1 MCKTVLLT
9 ASESRRPTC
18 YDGATAGSIMAAQKL
33 GVTFLIYMN
42 QQRDSHRYS
51 CQHRQREELAQHA
64 VMRPS
69 CHSRQMAVTIM
80 VHAVTAF
87 CISRL
92 WDFVNMKRR
101 EYQHR
106 QEYCQQNAC

>member
-1 MCKTVLLT
+1 MMYVKVWGK
-9 ASESRRPTC
+9 SDRRRSPGN
-18 YDGATAGSIMAAQKL
+18 DVATAGSMTSAQRL
-33 GVTFLIYMN
+33 GVIFLTYMN
-42 QQRDSHRYS
+42 IYCDSHHNG
-51 CQHRQREELAQHA
+51 CQHRQRKELAQYA

-69 CHSRQMAVTIM
+69 CHSSQMAVTIM
-80 VHAVTAF
+80 VHAITAF

>member
-1 MCKTVLLT
+1 MYVKSLGESGRWRSPGNDGTT
-9 ASESRRPTC
+9 A
-18 YDGATAGSIMAAQKL
+18 DGMTAAQRL
-33 GVTFLIYMN
+33 GVIFLTYMDIYC
-42 QQRDSHRYS
+42 DSHHDS

-69 CHSRQMAVTIM
+69 CHSCQVAVAIM
-80 VHAVTAF
+80 VYAVATF

-92 WDFVNMKRR
+92 RDFVNMKRR
-101 EYQHR
+101 KYQHR